1 MNHIISNV
9 KEGFSK
15 AFNATK
21 DKLSQVKDSISNIH
35 VSAKRSGNVTMSTG
49 RSRSR
54 ITMQRP
60 APVSYTHLTYDA
72 AGGAYAY

>member
-35 VSAKRSGNVTMSTG
+35 VSAKDQEM
-49 RSRSR
+49 
-54 ITMQRP
+54 
-60 APVSYTHLTYDA
+60 
-72 AGGAYAY
+72 